1 MVTLTID
8 GKTVTVEP
16 GTNLIEAARMLG
28 IEIPHYCY
36 HPGLPVVGQCRM
48 CQVEVEK
55 SPKLGIACSTPA
67 STGMVVHTDSPE
79 VVKARKAVLEFYLL
93 NHPLDCPI
101 CDKGGECPL
110 QDYTVTYGPGES
122 RYREEKVK
130 RVKALPI
137 GPTVVFDAERCIL
150 CTRCVRFVQDVVK
163 SGELGVFHRG
173 DRAEI
178 GLFPGKELDN
188 LYSLNVVDLCPVG
201 ALTSRDYRFR
211 ARPWD
216 LFRQVESVC
225 PGCSFGCNI
234 VLDVR
239 HWDEGEQIVRI
250 RPRVNMEVNTYWM
263 CDIGRFT
270 FHPLYEKERLDG
282 PWIRKEGGLVPTSW
296 EEAIAFL
303 ASSLGRIIVDHG
315 PGSVGAIVSSRL
327 TNEELYLL
335 QRFFRQVVGTEHL
348 DHRMRGVQEPGRD
361 YQEDHLLLRAD
372 RTPNTRGARD
382 MGVLPGPGGLE
393 TMGMIEARH
402 GMGIYVTRAQPPLA
416 ASAYD
421 VEIGAFELIEARRLF
436 EGEAAALAAA
446 TIDEDSLDELERL
459 LGLMADE
466 DELKGEDA
474 DKEFHMVIARAT
486 GNGAIIATIENMWE
500 LRNRSPLARNIL
512 TRARGTGLE
521 PRIVEHRRVLE
532 ALKAH
537 DPAAARQAMRDHLE
551 RVIEHLLRA
560 TETEAL
566 ERAQQESKA
575 RRSQIAKR
583 VAI

>member
-1 MVTLTID
+1 MVTLTIN
-8 GKTVTVEP
+8 GQEVTVEP
-16 GTNLIEAARMLG
+16 GTNLIEAARRLG

-48 CQVEVEK
+48 CQVEVEG
-55 SPKLGIACSTPA
+55 SPKLAVACSTPA
-67 STGMVVHTDSPE
+67 SQGMVVRTNSPK

-137 GPTVVFDAERCIL
+137 GPTVIFDAERCIL

-173 DRAEI
+173 DKAEI

-216 LFRQVESVC
+216 LFRQVESIC

-234 VLDVR
+234 LLDVR
-239 HWDEGEQIVRI
+239 YWDEGEQIVRI
-250 RPRVNMEVNTYWM
+250 RPRVNLEVNTYWM

-270 FHPLYEKERLDG
+270 FHPLYEKGRLDG
-282 PWIRKEGGLVPTSW
+282 PRLRKDGALIPTSW
-296 EEAIAFL
+296 EEALALL
-303 ASSLGRIIVDHG
+303 ASSLGRIIADQG
-315 PGSVGAIVSSRL
+315 PGAVGAVASSRL

-348 DHRMRGVQEPGRD
+348 DHRVRAVQEPGRD
-361 YQEDHLLLRAD
+361 FQEDHLLLRAD

-382 MGVLPGPGGLE
+382 MGVLPGPGGL
-393 TMGMIEARH
+393 TTVGMIEAA
-402 GMGIYVTRAQPPLA
+402 RAGRLKALFVFGEDLA
-416 ASAYD
+416 T
-421 VEIGAFELIEARRLF
+421 ELPQALNAR
-436 EGEAAALAAA
+436 EALARLDLLVVQAM
-446 TIDEDSLDELERL
+446 SLTETASLAHLVLPALGFAEQDGTYTNWKGRLQRVNRAVDPPGKILPLGEL
-459 LGLMADE
+459 LGKVAAQLGHAFPSSSPE
-466 DELKGEDA
+466 EIWRE
-474 DKEFHMVIARAT
+474 IAGSRP
-486 GNGAIIATIENMWE
+486 GYEGIVWEAIPPQGIQ
-500 LRNRSPLARNIL
+500 LP
-512 TRARGTGLE
+512 
-521 PRIVEHRRVLE
+521 
-532 ALKAH
+532 
-537 DPAAARQAMRDHLE
+537 
-551 RVIEHLLRA
+551 
-560 TETEAL
+560 
-566 ERAQQESKA
+566 
-575 RRSQIAKR
+575 
-583 VAI
+583 

>member
-1 MVTLTID
+1 M
-8 GKTVTVEP
+8 
-16 GTNLIEAARMLG
+16 IEAARMLG

-393 TMGMIEARH
+393 TMGMIEAARS
-402 GMGIYVTRAQPPLA
+402 GRLKALFVVGEDLA
-416 ASAYD
+416 TDLPQALN
-421 VEIGAFELIEARRLF
+421 VQEALSR
-436 EGEAAALAAA
+436 
-446 TIDEDSLDELERL
+446 
-459 LGLMADE
+459 LGL
-466 DELKGEDA
+466 L
-474 DKEFHMVIARAT
+474 V
-486 GNGAIIATIENMWE
+486 
-500 LRNRSPLARNIL
+500 
-512 TRARGTGLE
+512 
-521 PRIVEHRRVLE
+521 VQ
-532 ALKAH
+532 ALS
-537 DPAAARQAMRDHLE
+537 L
-551 RVIEHLLRA
+551 
-560 TETEAL
+560 TETASLAHLVLPALGFAEQDGTYTNWKGRLQRLNKAVDPPGKILSVGELLEKVAAQLGRSFPFLSLEEIWREIAGSCPGYEGIAWEAIPPHGIQL
-566 ERAQQESKA
+566 P
-575 RRSQIAKR
+575 
-583 VAI
+583 